1 MFSWLIV
8 EFPHHVC
15 FAKQTFRKLKEAFS
29 IQIKFSL
36 SENTFTSQFWFKT
49 AYPIK
54 NYTEANIL
62 LPLIFPFSYLNFAFQ
77 GFVLAIIQIP
87 KE

>member
-1 MFSWLIV
+1 MFVLQSKLL
-8 EFPHHVC
+8 ENSKKLFL
-15 FAKQTFRKLKEAFS
+15 FRYNSF
-29 IQIKFSL
+29 FSL

>member
-1 MFSWLIV
+1 MFVLQSKLL
-8 EFPHHVC
+8 ENSKKLFL
-15 FAKQTFRKLKEAFS
+15 FRYNSF
-29 IQIKFSL
+29 FSL

-49 AYPIK
+49 GYPIK